1 MADQPPIIVEVE
13 GVGEVEFP
21 AGTTPA
27 QIKSALLNARKTV
40 KKDTGTTDDAA
51 SWASTL
57 AKGYVNLQIGAA
69 KGIGQTAVGAG
80 RLIQLIPGVTA
91 GVDAL
96 YGQPGLSARAMDEAD
111 KLLTPSNTMQTV
123 GKAGEQIVE
132 AIGTGSPI
140 RKAGA
145 YAVTKAA
152 PYVGKLVPKIVTEA
166 ATGGLH
172 AYLQGGDP
180 TGGAIV
186 AGSVPAVAQ
195 GARAGR
201 NALFAGKAN
210 PVIQDAIDFA
220 ARPGIDIPVDA
231 ATATQRPIVQTLQ
244 KTATDSL
251 GGAGIADRFK
261 EGQTAALQRVG
272 KKLAGEAHPSAVS
285 PQMAGEGVQQTVEGV
300 ITAEKAAQNR
310 HYGRLRQIEADP
322 ANVQRVQV
330 GTRTLA
336 DGTVEA
342 VMDDVQMPVDMRP
355 AKDALRP
362 VLEHI
367 EQTWPVTKKDAS
379 EGLVALRNLVNGAD
393 AVPASIAD
401 MNLGALK
408 SIVREAESPAL
419 RNRSQGLAAMAIPEL
434 EAAVQ
439 DASTKAGPDA
449 VTALRAGRDATIRKY
464 SAAEV
469 LDKLREEPVQ
479 LFDSLIFKED
489 GGIKKLREVARLAP
503 TEMPKVGRAYLER
516 ALTKATAEGD
526 FDHAQRMLTQWEN
539 LGPETKAIL
548 FPNPL
553 HRKDLD
559 HFFLIAKKIAEN
571 PNPSGTA
578 RQLTAMNAMW
588 LLPANALA
596 RIFYSPA
603 GVRQLTK
610 AVSTGNTSAVTE
622 TLGRVA
628 AQQARGAK

>member
-1 MADQPPIIVEVE
+1 MPQDPIVVDVV

-27 QIKSALLNARKTV
+27 QIKSALLNAKKKV
-40 KKDTGTTDDAA
+40 KAQTGTTTNAD
-51 SWASTL
+51 SWASTIADL
-57 AKGYVNLQIGAA
+57 GIGVAKGA
-69 KGIGQTAVGAG
+69 GQTAVGAG
-80 RLIQLIPGVTA
+80 RLIQKIPYVTSV
-91 GVDAL
+91 VDAA
-96 YGQPGLSARAMDEAD
+96 YGTPGLSARAMDEAD
-111 KLLTPSNTMQTV
+111 KLLTPTNTAQSIGKGIEQV
-123 GKAGEQIVE
+123 GE
-132 AIGTGSPI
+132 ALATGGPV
-140 RKAGA
+140 RKAGT

-152 PYVGKLVPKIVTEA
+152 PFVGKLIPKIATEA
-166 ATGGLH
+166 FTGGLH
-172 AYLQGGDP
+172 SFLQGGDV
-180 TGGAIV
+180 TGGAV
-186 AGSVPAVAQ
+186 MAGAMPAVAQ

-272 KKLAGEAHPSAVS
+272 KKLAGEAHPNAIS

-300 ITAEKAAQNR
+300 ITTEKAAQNL
-310 HYGRLRQIEADP
+310 HYGKLRQIEADP
-322 ANVQRVQV
+322 ATLQRVQV
-330 GTRTLA
+330 GTETLP
-336 DGTVEA
+336 DGTVRA
-342 VMDDVQMPVDMRP
+342 VMDDVAMPVDMRP

-367 EQTWPVTKKDAS
+367 EKTWPVTKKDAS
-379 EGLVALRNLVNGAD
+379 EGLVALRNLVTGAD

-434 EAAVQ
+434 ETAVQ
-439 DASTKAGPDA
+439 QAITKAGPDA
-449 VTALRAGRDATIRKY
+449 VDALRAGRDATIRKY

-489 GGIKKLREVARLAP
+489 GGIKKLREVAKLAP

-516 ALTKATAEGD
+516 ALTKATAEGE

-539 LGPETKAIL
+539 LGPETKALI

-559 HFFLIAKKIAEN
+559 NFFLIAKKIAEN

-596 RIFYSPA
+596 RVFYSPA

-610 AVSTGNTSAVTE
+610 AVSAGDTSAVSQA
-622 TLGRVA
+622 LGRVT
-628 AQQARGAK
+628 AQQSRGAK